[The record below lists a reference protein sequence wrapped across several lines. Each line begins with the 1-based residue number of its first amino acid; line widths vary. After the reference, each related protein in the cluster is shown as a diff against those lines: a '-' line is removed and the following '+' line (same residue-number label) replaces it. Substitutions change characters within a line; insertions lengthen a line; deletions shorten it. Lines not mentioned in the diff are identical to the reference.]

1 LGIKQ
6 LQIINCNMKDIL
18 EYKIEIG
25 TYSLS
30 VYNIVA
36 ILVTAMTVWIFLKI
50 LKRGITHNRMISKAR
65 QYAIYQII
73 KYISIIIAIIV
84 SLKLLGVKVA
94 VMLAGSAALLVGIG
108 LGLQN
113 LFNDFVSG
121 VIILLDATIKVND
134 VIEVNGLFCRVQKI
148 NIRTTTVLTREDK
161 YIILPNST
169 LTGSQLINWTHGH
182 ETSRF
187 EIQIGVDYSTDIH
200 KAIKLIKDIAEEHPL
215 VLKDPK
221 PFIRLFDFGN
231 SSIDLVLLFWSDE
244 VFRVE
249 NVKSEIRIKIV
260 DSFRENGIIIPFPQ
274 RDVHIKNN

>member
-1 LGIKQ
+1 
-6 LQIINCNMKDIL
+6 
-18 EYKIEIG
+18 
-25 TYSLS
+25 
-30 VYNIVA
+30 
-36 ILVTAMTVWIFLKI
+36 
-50 LKRGITHNRMISKAR
+50 
-65 QYAIYQII
+65 
-73 KYISIIIAIIV
+73 
-84 SLKLLGVKVA
+84 
-94 VMLAGSAALLVGIG
+94 MLAGSAALLVGIG

>member
-1 LGIKQ
+1 
-6 LQIINCNMKDIL
+6 MKDIL